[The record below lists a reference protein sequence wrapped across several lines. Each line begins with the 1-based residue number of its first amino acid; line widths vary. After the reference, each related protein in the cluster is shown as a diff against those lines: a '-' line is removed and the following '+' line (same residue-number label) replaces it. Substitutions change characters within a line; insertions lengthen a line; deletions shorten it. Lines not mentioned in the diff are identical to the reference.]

1 MMYKILMIEDNAE
14 KDLSRDNV
22 VEMLRNDVA
31 EVSFTKSDGTSR
43 VMSCT
48 LLNEVLSARVPES
61 ATEGSKSAKKTPNP
75 NTVAVFDLEADG
87 WRSFR
92 LDSVKSIG
100 FPNSIFT
107 EDGITYPT
115 FSE

>member
-1 MMYKILMIEDNAE
+1 MYKILMVEENAE
-14 KDLSRDNV
+14 KEVSREDV
-22 VEMLRNDVA
+22 VELLRNDVA
-31 EVSFTKSDGTSR
+31 EVGFTKSNGTDR

-48 LLNEVLSARVPES
+48 LLAEVLSARVPTPE
-61 ATEGSKSAKKTPNP
+61 TKTPSKKAPNP
-75 NTVAVFDLEADG
+75 HTVAVFDLEADG

-107 EDGITYPT
+107 EEGITYPT
-115 FSE
+115 FE

>member
-1 MMYKILMIEDNAE
+1 MMYKILMIDENAE
-14 KDLSRDNV
+14 KDVSREQV
-22 VEMLRNDVA
+22 VELLRNDVA
-31 EVSFTKSDGTSR
+31 EVNFTKTDGSDR

-48 LLNEVLSARVPES
+48 LLAEVLSQRVPDTGVS
-61 ATEGSKSAKKTPNP
+61 TKPPKKAPNP
-75 NTVAVFDLEADG
+75 HTVAVFDLEADG

-107 EDGITYPT
+107 EAGITYPT
-115 FSE
+115 FE

>member
-1 MMYKILMIEDNAE
+1 MYKILMVEENAE
-14 KDLSRDNV
+14 KDMSREQV
-22 VEMLRNDVA
+22 VELLRNDVA
-31 EVSFTKSDGTSR
+31 EVSFTKSNGTDR

-48 LLNEVLSARVPES
+48 LLAEVLSARVPTPES
-61 ATEGSKSAKKTPNP
+61 KKPSTKKSPNP
-75 NTVAVFDLEADG
+75 HTVAVFDLEADG

-115 FSE
+115 FE

>member
-1 MMYKILMIEDNAE
+1 MMYKILMVEENAE
-14 KDLSRDNV
+14 KDMSREQV
-22 VEMLRNDVA
+22 VDLLRNDVA
-31 EVSFTKSDGTSR
+31 EVNFTKTDGSDR

-48 LLNEVLSARVPES
+48 LLAEVLSQRVPDTGVS
-61 ATEGSKSAKKTPNP
+61 TKPPKKAPNP
-75 NTVAVFDLEADG
+75 HTVAAFDLEADG

-107 EDGITYPT
+107 EAGITYPT
-115 FSE
+115 FE